1 LVGLREFVGDG
12 LFTADDHE
20 PNWGLAHDLLMP
32 AFTKAAMQRYR
43 SSSCAERIGRHAVIN
58 GNRAGADLRRRG
70 AAPLILNILQHNM
83 LTNTGY
89 QTV

>member
-1 LVGLREFVGDG
+1 MMSR
-12 LFTADDHE
+12 
-20 PNWGLAHDLLMP
+20 P
-32 AFTKAAMQRYR
+32 R
-43 SSSCAERIGRHAVIN
+43 SERIGRHAVIN

-89 QTV
+89 QKV